1 MNADIITDA
10 SFPHGTPQG
19 YSLGCHGTRCPAEL
33 SCHVVGI
40 RYRGDWEFK
49 KQIDAGLTLEQIVT
63 LEREQAERA
72 ARARPGTRAKAST
85 GDRRAAANRSRAD
98 NLALIPRDTL
108 RQLLDEGLTD
118 AQIGQRLGYTRRQ
131 VTGTRAKT
139 GWAHNPDRNRR
150 PSTPAPATTGASSL
164 EGS

>member
-19 YSLGCHGTRCPAEL
+19 YGLGCHGSHCPSEIPCRDVHTR
-33 SCHVVGI
+33 
-40 RYRGDWEFK
+40 YNGDYSFRR
-49 KQIDAGLTLEQIVT
+49 QYDTGMTALDIIT
-63 LEREQAERA
+63 LEREQAEQA

-98 NLALIPRDTL
+98 NLALIPRNTL

-118 AQIGQRLGYTRRQ
+118 AQIGQRLGLTRRQ

-150 PSTPAPATTGASSL
+150 TTTPAPATMGASS
-164 EGS
+164 